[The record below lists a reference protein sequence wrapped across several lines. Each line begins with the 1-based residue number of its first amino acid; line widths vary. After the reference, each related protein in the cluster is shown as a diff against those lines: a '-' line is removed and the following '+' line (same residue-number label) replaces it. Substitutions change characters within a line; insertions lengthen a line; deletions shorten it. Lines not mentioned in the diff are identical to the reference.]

1 MSASKVT
8 VYTMDY
14 CPYCERAKRLLSQR
28 GIPFEEI
35 RVAEEDDA
43 AWDSLFARSG
53 MRTMPQIFA
62 GERLI
67 GGYTEL
73 AAEDARD
80 RLLSLKG

>member
-1 MSASKVT
+1 MPKSQVQ

-14 CPYCERAKRLLSQR
+14 CPYCERAKRLLTQR
-28 GIPFEEI
+28 GVAFEEI

-43 AWDSLFARSG
+43 TWDSLFQRSG

-67 GGYTEL
+67 GGFTEL

-80 RLLSLKG
+80 QLVSLK